1 MASNLVLEKP
11 SQYGVTDYDGLWKQ
25 LIHELFE
32 EFTLFFLPNL
42 AEEINF
48 SRKPDFLQQELFQE
62 IVKEKK
68 GKLVADQ
75 IVKVYLKSGEE
86 KWILIHVEVQG
97 DPDPDFPKR
106 MFRYYY
112 RIYDKFNR
120 DIVAIAL
127 LTDDSKGFRPDT
139 HHYSLHGTSL
149 TYKYNMYK
157 FNDHEEKELIESN
170 NPFAIAVLAAKYAN
184 ESKDDEVKRY
194 RFKRKL
200 FRLILQKS
208 SYPPVERRIYIATLI
223 YFIDYLLQIPLELTK
238 KLRDELIQT
247 KGVKEMVYMDRENLP
262 KSLAEWEKIFKEE
275 GRQEG
280 KQEGKKEGKEEGK
293 KSVAIELL
301 KAGMS
306 AEFVAKHAKLPP
318 EKVKEMA
325 DDL

>member
-1 MASNLVLEKP
+1 MARNLSKFVVSWVIK
-11 SQYGVTDYDGLWKQ
+11 
-25 LIHELFE
+25 
-32 EFTLFFLPNL
+32 FTLFFLPNL

-139 HHYSLHGTSL
+139 HHYSFHGTSL
-149 TYKYNMYK
+149 TYQYNMYK

-184 ESKDDEVKRY
+184 ESKDDEEKRY

-293 KSVAIELL
+293 EEGKKSVAIELL

-306 AEFVAKHAKLPP
+306 AEFVAKHAKLPI

-325 DDL
+325 DELSK